1 MNSILFYN
9 ENDTKNDSV
18 LNHINFG
25 KDYSDELDRIFVA
38 INKDQ
43 KTIFQKVCEKLDANI
58 YFKLSQ
64 HPNISIISKRARTI
78 KTTTGIFT
86 FKRRYYFDDVTGN
99 YFYPLD
105 IFLGLDKRKIY
116 TNDVRIV
123 ALKNASESV
132 YRIAGRSISESF
144 TVSKS
149 TVCRIVKT
157 TKVEVCSLSEIS
169 KNDAKI
175 HVQIDEKYVN
185 VIGSESKLRLYT
197 ATIFK
202 GIYKPKNNEN
212 KHILLNKTVL
222 SADKLKKLIRKINHL
237 LKDKYKVQQDDE
249 IWVSGDAASYIVNFK
264 NKITVCKATYVADK
278 FHVFKLMKDA
288 FGIIPKSEDFTDEF
302 IKSTAAKI
310 DEIKDDILK
319 KTVKKLFVVHPD
331 SLKHYNDPTYLG
343 CSQEGMNSHIYAAR
357 FAKLG
362 NKFKMKT
369 IIKLALIK
377 EAEISNSKIRIV
389 TNYTPQEENYLTPR
403 EYCEIGTYYIN
414 LNEYHEETRKM
425 FHKIMYGVWWLKS
438 SLPTIMKRYQ
448 FYKLLSYKNY

>member
-1 MNSILFYN
+1 M
-9 ENDTKNDSV
+9 
-18 LNHINFG
+18 
-25 KDYSDELDRIFVA
+25 
-38 INKDQ
+38 
-43 KTIFQKVCEKLDANI
+43 
-58 YFKLSQ
+58 
-64 HPNISIISKRARTI
+64 
-78 KTTTGIFT
+78 
-86 FKRRYYFDDVTGN
+86 
-99 YFYPLD
+99 
-105 IFLGLDKRKIY
+105 
-116 TNDVRIV
+116 
-123 ALKNASESV
+123 
-132 YRIAGRSISESF
+132 
-144 TVSKS
+144 
-149 TVCRIVKT
+149 
-157 TKVEVCSLSEIS
+157 
-169 KNDAKI
+169 
-175 HVQIDEKYVN
+175 
-185 VIGSESKLRLYT
+185 
-197 ATIFK
+197 
-202 GIYKPKNNEN
+202 
-212 KHILLNKTVL
+212 LNKTVL

-264 NKITVCKATYVADK
+264 NKITVCKATYAADK

-310 DEIKDDILK
+310 DEIKDDNLK

-377 EAEISNSKIRIV
+377 EAEIGNSKIRIV
-389 TNYTPQEENYLTPR
+389 TNYTPEEENYLTPR

-425 FHKIMYGVWWLKS
+425 FHKIMYGV
-438 SLPTIMKRYQ
+438 
-448 FYKLLSYKNY
+448 